1 MVIVDIHVKLFRALQ
16 TKQSFG
22 AAISAAYLTAAA
34 DVWHQTQAVFGRNE
48 SLNVTETSLSCN
60 SSHFSCSWM
69 RRFSWAVTEWRW
81 KSSGPYKSGT
91 ATVHSFTVNEA
102 LEEGSVGAP
111 ELRLLITS
119 SFFARF
125 KDREISC
132 LLDPLL
138 SINVALNYPR
148 LMRFIILQEQR
159 GIACHNKIKTSS
171 HCHVIVQFS
180 CNYDG
185 NLDKLRKKKKKGK
198 RVNLFCYC
206 KFP

>member
-1 MVIVDIHVKLFRALQ
+1 MIF
-16 TKQSFG
+16 TWSFFAHSKHNRVLG
-22 AAISAAYLTAAA
+22 PQYLHLTAAA

-48 SLNVTETSLSCN
+48 SSNVTETSLSRN

-81 KSSGPYKSGT
+81 KSSGPSKSGT

-102 LEEGSVGAP
+102 LQEGSIEAP
-111 ELRLLITS
+111 ALRLLIAS
-119 SFFARF
+119 SFFAWF

-138 SINVALNYPR
+138 SINVALNDPR
-148 LMRFIILQEQR
+148 LMRFIILQELR
-159 GIACHNKIKTSS
+159 RMACQNKIKTSS
-171 HCHVIVQFS
+171 HCHVIEQFS

-185 NLDKLRKKKKKGK
+185 NLDEIRKKKKKG
-198 RVNLFCYC
+198 NE
-206 KFP
+206 